1 MEYLSIDRIEEGI
14 AVCEAEDRSLYRIPL
29 TEIAGSPREGDVICL
44 HDGVWQVSPEETAR
58 RREAVLRLQRQLF
71 ED

>member
-29 TEIAGSPREGDVICL
+29 TEIAGSPR
-44 HDGVWQVSPEETAR
+44 
-58 RREAVLRLQRQLF
+58 
-71 ED
+71 